1 MINMNSLRLKKLVNF
16 SRRFRIKKTE
26 NESKK
31 YNLEIKPD
39 KVSIKGIL
47 PGFSYMHGHVSGVSR
62 RALES
67 NYQPASQ
74 HYEWCREQTKTI
86 CRKEISCYYIYEL
99 YRYNSTVEL

>member
-74 HYEWCREQTKTI
+74 HYEWCR
-86 CRKEISCYYIYEL
+86 
-99 YRYNSTVEL
+99 